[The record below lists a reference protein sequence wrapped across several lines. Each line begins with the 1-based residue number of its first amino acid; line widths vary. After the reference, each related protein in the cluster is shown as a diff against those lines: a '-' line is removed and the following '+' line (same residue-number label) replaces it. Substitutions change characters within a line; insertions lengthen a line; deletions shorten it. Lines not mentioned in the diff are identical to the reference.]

1 MIPCICGR
9 LYSVQSLSRVQLF
22 VTHGL
27 QHARL
32 PCPSPTP
39 RACQTH
45 VHRVGNAIQPSR
57 PLLSPSPPA
66 VSLSRIRVFST
77 ELGLCI
83 RWPKYWS
90 FIYRLYCYPPTKY
103 FFFFSLQYPS
113 PVVCELC
120 FPFLPQQPEW
130 IWHGAE
136 LCSMCSASRHTICW
150 LSATEVLKWLS
161 QANLAIPAFLL
172 PC

>member
-113 PVVCELC
+113 PVVCSFLYSSSVYSCHLFLISSDLELTKKGGRGG
-120 FPFLPQQPEW
+120 PV
-130 IWHGAE
+130 
-136 LCSMCSASRHTICW
+136 SRDR
-150 LSATEVLKWLS
+150 
-161 QANLAIPAFLL
+161 N
-172 PC
+172 